1 MSAPPATRR
10 ELAAAVLLV
19 LAGAVLLLVS
29 TAGAW
34 VTGVQSRPAPLPSSP
49 VEVGADEAAGPLRA
63 LALVVLASVP
73 ALAATRRNGRT
84 ALGVL
89 LVLVALVAGGLA
101 VRVLTDPGLVVD
113 LDVDDVAT
121 TSRPVLAVAG
131 AVLTAVAGAVVAARG
146 RHWAALSR
154 RYEPPVAAGAA
165 EEPVPPTPSAEAPAL
180 WDALD
185 RGEDPTRG

>member
-1 MSAPPATRR
+1 VSDPATTRR
-10 ELAAAVLLV
+10 ELGAAVLLV

-34 VTGVQSRPAPLPSSP
+34 VTGVQSRPSPLPSTP
-49 VEVGADEAAGPLRA
+49 IEVGSDEAAGPLRA

-73 ALAATRRNGRT
+73 ALAATRRAGRT

-89 LVLVALVAGGLA
+89 LVIVAVLAGVLA
-101 VRVLTDPGLVVD
+101 ARVLNDPGLVVD

-154 RYEPPVAAGAA
+154 RYERPAAGGPAA
-165 EEPVPPTPSAEAPAL
+165 PGAEAAPAPGPPEL

>member
-1 MSAPPATRR
+1 MSEPYSTRR
-10 ELAAAVLLV
+10 ELGTAVLLV
-19 LAGAVLLLVS
+19 LAGALLLLVS

-34 VTGVQSRPAPLPSSP
+34 VTGVQSRPVPLPSSSI
-49 VEVGADEAAGPLRA
+49 EVGADEAAGPLRA
-63 LALVVLASVP
+63 LALVVLAAVP

-89 LVLVALVAGGLA
+89 LVAVAVAAGLVA
-101 VRVLTDPGLVVD
+101 VRVLIDPSVVVD

-121 TSRPVLAVAG
+121 TSRPVLAIAG
-131 AVLTAVAGAVVAARG
+131 ALVTAVAGAVVAARG

-154 RYEPPVAAGAA
+154 RYEPPTSGGAA
-165 EEPVPPTPSAEAPAL
+165 PPPPGARKTAEAPEL